1 MSFTLDS
8 QFLLIC
14 IKSGTSSTSSLH
26 HYTFHS
32 LRLVFHFLQFR
43 PKIARFFAA
52 LILTTYVSEHLCSP
66 FHIPLTKRGF
76 SKIFL
81 LSRLIQ
87 FTPELGETITE
98 TEARK
103 VSDFYTNFHSA
114 RTPIGYRRAS
124 SLLFSYQVND
134 ESESE
139 PVVQMNVASVSKLD
153 PLSLANAACCM
164 PFPTWCTG

>member
-1 MSFTLDS
+1 MF
-8 QFLLIC
+8 
-14 IKSGTSSTSSLH
+14 
-26 HYTFHS
+26 
-32 LRLVFHFLQFR
+32 
-43 PKIARFFAA
+43 
-52 LILTTYVSEHLCSP
+52 
-66 FHIPLTKRGF
+66 PLSYSADEKGL